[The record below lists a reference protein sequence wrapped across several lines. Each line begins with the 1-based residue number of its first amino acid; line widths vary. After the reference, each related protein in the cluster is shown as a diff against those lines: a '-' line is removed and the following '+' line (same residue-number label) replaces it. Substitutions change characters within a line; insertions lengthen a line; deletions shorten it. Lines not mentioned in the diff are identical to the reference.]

1 MKTSVNWC
9 GAFRRFNKPDNHDD
23 MLPCRREPSCRCL
36 PSRVFTYLRY
46 DAHGLRQ
53 ASSVSTP
60 SRPSPQIPDDGVSII
75 DIFSSRLQPT
85 SRYVHPD
92 VSGRKPETSLA
103 FLPFQR
109 HPLLTRQTGFRTRR
123 SPSTGFRNLPTGSF
137 VHTTA
142 RVYSTPLALVGSGSS
157 ECDPPPIAGNRLAG
171 QLLRRCRPFMTSFPV
186 PGGVP
191 CACTAAAYLFST
203 MLARTRAPC
212 RLATTGCHH
221 GVRSTLEFCSWW
233 RALRSSAGFTRH
245 WRQHLS

>member
-1 MKTSVNWC
+1 MT
-9 GAFRRFNKPDNHDD
+9 RIRF
-23 MLPCRREPSCRCL
+23 
-36 PSRVFTYLRY
+36 
-46 DAHGLRQ
+46 RQ
-53 ASSVSTP
+53 ASDVPTIHEAFATTAEPAGYASSPSSFELRST
-60 SRPSPQIPDDGVSII
+60 SGCG
-75 DIFSSRLQPT
+75 
-85 SRYVHPD
+85 HPPLP
-92 VSGRKPETSLA
+92 VSGHRDLLG

-109 HPLLTRQTGFRTRR
+109 RHHPFETDRIPALPLPVRR
-123 SPSTGFRNLPTGSF
+123 FSQPFDRSSF
-137 VHTTA
+137 VRNDL

-157 ECDPPPIAGNRLAG
+157 ESDPPPIAGNHLAD
-171 QLLRRCRPFMTSFPV
+171 QLLRRYRPFMTSFPI

-245 WRQHLS
+245 KRQHLS